1 MILQSLL
8 VMKKA
13 TGNITKAKAYA
24 VGVLALCVEISV
36 CGILRVCLSFLF

>member
-24 VGVLALCVEISV
+24 GGVLVVCVGTLCVV
-36 CGILRVCLSFLF
+36 LW